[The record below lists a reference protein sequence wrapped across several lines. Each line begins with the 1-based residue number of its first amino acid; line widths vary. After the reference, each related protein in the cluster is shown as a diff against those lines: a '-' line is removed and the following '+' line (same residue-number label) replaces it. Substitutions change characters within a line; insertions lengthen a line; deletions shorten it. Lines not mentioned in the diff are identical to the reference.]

1 MDYLKQHQYPY
12 NFQQGILWADEVE
25 NHVTSNKKLE
35 NKKQY
40 KLQCNQNIFDILNNE
55 NDNDDDE

>member
-12 NFQQGILWADEVE
+12 DFQKGILWADEIE
-25 NHVTSNKKLE
+25 NEITFKKKLQ

-40 KLQCNQNIFDILNNE
+40 TVPCNQNIFDILNNE
-55 NDNDDDE
+55 NDDDE